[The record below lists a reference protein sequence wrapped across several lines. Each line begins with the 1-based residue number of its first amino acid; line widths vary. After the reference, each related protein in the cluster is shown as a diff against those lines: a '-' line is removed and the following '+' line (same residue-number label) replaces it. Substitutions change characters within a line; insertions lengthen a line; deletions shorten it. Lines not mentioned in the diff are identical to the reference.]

1 MAFGINLW
9 IVLLCSIFSE
19 HLRSTCAPHDAQ
31 RLRGYMYSGSSQVE
45 DEQKQPGDGY
55 PQDPI
60 KPTFS
65 TSGSVQSDATPRE
78 TGPNTHNQELSRRGS
93 ASSSIQPA
101 PRMLGLSGSIASR
114 TSVSHN
120 KRHTRASI
128 TSGQSVTNPSAVKM
142 VSNWEAKGIQP
153 KTFPLQPHSSNSGSV
168 QNFLGSHLFKA
179 NPQNSVAQSGIYQ
192 SVREMASTPYLQAPS
207 RGSSGTS
214 LRPGP
219 LHFGS
224 TEGGSATNVY
234 KPSFSQYVKPYQ
246 SRYASASSGSTSS
259 QYAQSIDVASKSSS
273 IPILSLGSS
282 SSLFAP
288 SSTPSK
294 NSYGTYKP
302 GSTLGATPR
311 QSMFTANQGGSAS
324 IYSQNALA
332 ANQKPG
338 STTPADSNHRQVSG
352 QVGDYQPSY
361 VASSGPI
368 SILSS
373 SNQGGSASI
382 YSQNVL
388 AANQKPSSTTPAD
401 SNHRQVSGQVG
412 DYQPSYVAS
421 SGPIS
426 ILSSSNQGGSASIY
440 SQNVLAANQKPSS
453 TTPADS
459 NHRQVSGQVGD
470 YQPSY
475 VASSGPISILS
486 SSNQGGSASI
496 YSQNVLAANQKPSSN
511 HRQVS
516 GQVGDY
522 QPSYVAS
529 SGPISILSSSNQGGS
544 ASIYSQNVLAAN
556 QKPSST
562 TPADSNHRQVSG
574 QVGDYQPS
582 YVASSGPISILS
594 SSNQGGSASIY
605 SQNALAANQKPG
617 STTPADSNHRQ
628 VSGQVGDYQ
637 PSYVAS
643 SGPISIL
650 SSSNQGGSA
659 SIYSQNVLAANQ
671 KPSSTT
677 PADSNHRQV
686 SGQVGDYQPS
696 YVASSGPISILSSSN
711 QGGSASIYSQNVLAA
726 NQKPS
731 STTPADSNH
740 RQVSGQVGD
749 YQPSY
754 VASSGPIS
762 ILSSSNQGGSA
773 SIYSQNVLA
782 ANQKPSSTTP
792 ADSNHRQVS
801 GQVGDYQPSY
811 VVSSGPISVLSSS
824 NQGGSASI
832 YSQNVLAANQKP
844 SSTTPADSNHRQVSG
859 QVGDYQPSYVASS
872 GPISILSSSNQGGS
886 ASIYSQN
893 ALAAN
898 QKPGSTTPADS
909 NHRQVSGQV
918 GDYQPSYVAS
928 SGPISILSSSN
939 QGGSASTYVQ
949 KPSNSKPAP
958 RQSYQRS
965 YTPNALKSI
974 PSYARGPTQSR
985 TSSTTPQSVVLVY
998 IYNIPARY
1006 GGTHIRRLKDR
1017 IHSGRSASTSH
1028 SKTSSSVNKPQQNHT
1043 PPAKQEGP
1051 STPYVQVSHSTRW
1064 EPRT

>member
-605 SQNALAANQKPG
+605 SQN
-617 STTPADSNHRQ
+617 
-628 VSGQVGDYQ
+628 
-637 PSYVAS
+637 
-643 SGPISIL
+643 
-650 SSSNQGGSA
+650 
-659 SIYSQNVLAANQ
+659 
-671 KPSSTT
+671 
-677 PADSNHRQV
+677 
-686 SGQVGDYQPS
+686 
-696 YVASSGPISILSSSN
+696 
-711 QGGSASIYSQNVLAA
+711 VLAA

>member
-440 SQNVLAANQKPSS
+440 SQNVLAANQKPS
-453 TTPADS
+453 
-459 NHRQVSGQVGD
+459 
-470 YQPSY
+470 
-475 VASSGPISILS
+475 
-486 SSNQGGSASI
+486 
-496 YSQNVLAANQKPSSN
+496 
-511 HRQVS
+511 
-516 GQVGDY
+516 
-522 QPSYVAS
+522 
-529 SGPISILSSSNQGGS
+529 
-544 ASIYSQNVLAAN
+544 
-556 QKPSST
+556 
-562 TPADSNHRQVSG
+562 SNHRQVSG

>member
-544 ASIYSQNVLAAN
+544 ASIYSQN
-556 QKPSST
+556 
-562 TPADSNHRQVSG
+562 
-574 QVGDYQPS
+574 
-582 YVASSGPISILS
+582 
-594 SSNQGGSASIY
+594 
-605 SQNALAANQKPG
+605 ALAANQKPG

>member
-19 HLRSTCAPHDAQ
+19 HLRSACAPHDAQ

-65 TSGSVQSDATPRE
+65 TSRSVQSDATRRE

-101 PRMLGLSGSIASR
+101 PRMLGLSGSIASSI
-114 TSVSHN
+114 SVSHN

-128 TSGQSVTNPSAVKM
+128 TSGQSVTSPSAVKM
-142 VSNWEAKGIQP
+142 VSSWEAKGIQP
-153 KTFPLQPHSSNSGSV
+153 KTVPLQPRSSNSGSV

-179 NPQNSVAQSGIYQ
+179 TPQNSVAQSGIYQ
-192 SVREMASTPYLQAPS
+192 SAREMASTPYLQAPS

-214 LRPGP
+214 FRPGP

-224 TEGGSATNVY
+224 TEDGSATNGY

-282 SSLFAP
+282 SSLFTP

-311 QSMFTANQGGSAS
+311 QSMFTFNQGGSAS
-324 IYSQNALA
+324 IYSQNVFAANQKPGSTTLADSNHRQVSGQVGDYQPSYVASSGPIPILYSSNQGGSASIYSQNVLA

-361 VASSGPI
+361 VASSGPISILYSSNQGGSASIYSQNVLAANQKPGSTTLADSNHRQVSGQVGDYQPSYVASSGPIPILYSSNQGGSASIYSQNVLAANQKPGSTTPADSNHRQVSGQVGDYQPTYVASSGPIPILYSSNQGGSASIYSQNVLAANQKPGSTTPADSNHRQVSGQVGDYQPSYVASSGPIPILYSSNQGGSASIYSQNVLAANQKPGSTTPADSNHRQVSGQVGDYQPSYVASSGPIPILYSSNQGGSASIYSQNVLAANQKPGSTTPADSNHRQVSGQVGDYQPSYVVSSGPI

-421 SGPIS
+421 SGSIS
-426 ILSSSNQGGSASIY
+426 ILYSSAQAGSSSI
-440 SQNVLAANQKPSS
+440 
-453 TTPADS
+453 D
-459 NHRQVSGQVGD
+459 
-470 YQPSY
+470 
-475 VASSGPISILS
+475 
-486 SSNQGGSASI
+486 
-496 YSQNVLAANQKPSSN
+496 
-511 HRQVS
+511 
-516 GQVGDY
+516 
-522 QPSYVAS
+522 
-529 SGPISILSSSNQGGS
+529 
-544 ASIYSQNVLAAN
+544 
-556 QKPSST
+556 
-562 TPADSNHRQVSG
+562 
-574 QVGDYQPS
+574 
-582 YVASSGPISILS
+582 
-594 SSNQGGSASIY
+594 
-605 SQNALAANQKPG
+605 
-617 STTPADSNHRQ
+617 
-628 VSGQVGDYQ
+628 
-637 PSYVAS
+637 
-643 SGPISIL
+643 
-650 SSSNQGGSA
+650 
-659 SIYSQNVLAANQ
+659 
-671 KPSSTT
+671 
-677 PADSNHRQV
+677 
-686 SGQVGDYQPS
+686 
-696 YVASSGPISILSSSN
+696 
-711 QGGSASIYSQNVLAA
+711 
-726 NQKPS
+726 
-731 STTPADSNH
+731 
-740 RQVSGQVGD
+740 
-749 YQPSY
+749 
-754 VASSGPIS
+754 
-762 ILSSSNQGGSA
+762 
-773 SIYSQNVLA
+773 
-782 ANQKPSSTTP
+782 
-792 ADSNHRQVS
+792 
-801 GQVGDYQPSY
+801 
-811 VVSSGPISVLSSS
+811 
-824 NQGGSASI
+824 
-832 YSQNVLAANQKP
+832 
-844 SSTTPADSNHRQVSG
+844 
-859 QVGDYQPSYVASS
+859 
-872 GPISILSSSNQGGS
+872 
-886 ASIYSQN
+886 
-893 ALAAN
+893 
-898 QKPGSTTPADS
+898 
-909 NHRQVSGQV
+909 
-918 GDYQPSYVAS
+918 
-928 SGPISILSSSN
+928 
-939 QGGSASTYVQ
+939 VQ
-949 KPSNSKPAP
+949 KPSTSKPAP

-965 YTPNALKSI
+965 YTPKAVKSI
-974 PSYARGPTQSR
+974 PSYTRGPTQSR
-985 TSSTTPQSVVLVY
+985 TSSTTTPQSVVLV
-998 IYNIPARY
+998 YNIPARY
-1006 GGTHIRRLKDR
+1006 GGTHIRRLKDS